1 VKTHEP
7 MLEGKKILISGLL
20 TRHSIAYAVAEAA
33 QRYGAE
39 VLLTSFGKAMRI
51 TERAARS
58 LPATP
63 EVLELDVTRDEDFS
77 RLREEVRE
85 RWGRID
91 GIVHAIAS
99 APPDALAGNF
109 LSTPAASAELSFRTS
124 AFSFKEL
131 TVALLPLFENGGGVV
146 GLDFDA
152 SVAWPAYDWM
162 GVSKAALEAI
172 NRYLAREVGGRGVR
186 ANLVSSG
193 PVETVAASAFAGF
206 EVLTEGWASRAPL
219 GWDSKDAAVVADP
232 VCFLLSDLARG
243 ITGEIIHV
251 DGGFH
256 AVGTL

>member
-1 VKTHEP
+1 
-7 MLEGKKILISGLL
+7 MLNEKKILISGLL

-51 TERAARS
+51 TERAAGS
-58 LPATP
+58 LPVTP
-63 EVLELDVTRDEDFS
+63 EVLELDVTRSEDFS
-77 RLREEVRE
+77 RLREDVRE
-85 RWGRID
+85 RWERID
-91 GIVHAIAS
+91 GMVHAIAS

-109 LSTPAASAELSFRTS
+109 LNTPAASAELSFRTS

-131 TVALLPLFENGGGVV
+131 TAALLPLFENEGGVV

-172 NRYLAREVGGRGVR
+172 NRYLARDIGGRGVR

-193 PVETVAASAFAGF
+193 PIETVAASAFAGF
-206 EVLTEGWASRAPL
+206 EVLTGGWASRAPL
-219 GWDSKDAAVVADP
+219 GWDSKDASVVADP

-256 AVGTL
+256 ALGTL

>member
-1 VKTHEP
+1 

-51 TERAARS
+51 TERAAQS

-63 EVLELDVTRDEDFS
+63 EVLELDVTRGEDFP
-77 RLREEVRE
+77 RLQEEVRE
-85 RWGRID
+85 RWEQID

-109 LSTPAASAELSFRTS
+109 LNTPAASAELSFRTS

-131 TVALLPLFENGGGVV
+131 TVALLPLFENGGSVV

-172 NRYLAREVGGRGVR
+172 SRYLARDVGDCGVR

-206 EVLTEGWASRAPL
+206 ELLTEGWASRAPL

-256 AVGTL
+256 AVGTP

>member
-1 VKTHEP
+1 
-7 MLEGKKILISGLL
+7 MLEGKKILVSGLL

-33 QRYGAE
+33 QRSGAE

-51 TERAARS
+51 TERAASS
-58 LPATP
+58 LPQVP
-63 EVLELDVTRDEDFS
+63 EVLELDVTRAEDFV
-77 RLREEVRE
+77 RLSDEVRE
-85 RWGRID
+85 HWGRID

-109 LSTPAASAELSFRTS
+109 LNTPAASAELSFRTS
-124 AFSFKEL
+124 AFSLKEL
-131 TVALLPLFENGGGVV
+131 TVALLPLFQEGGGVV

-172 NRYLAREVGGRGVR
+172 SRYLARDVGGRRVR
-186 ANLVSSG
+186 VNLVSSG

-206 EVLTEGWASRAPL
+206 EALSEGWASRAPL
-219 GWDSKDAAVVADP
+219 GWDSKDASVVADP

-243 ITGEIIHV
+243 ISGEIVHV

-256 AVGTL
+256 AVGSL